1 MVQVVP
7 VCFKLAGKV
16 TFRDSKYIR
25 MTVSN
30 TNIALI
36 NKNHYPHAHFGIL
49 VEKKFRQKIEQ
60 INWQKYENENVLIKG
75 CSQAPIPTWAYLI
88 ITSNLANYARKIYFG
103 EARRAI
109 EIYKRL

>member
-1 MVQVVP
+1 M
-7 VCFKLAGKV
+7 K
-16 TFRDSKYIR
+16 T
-25 MTVSN
+25 
-30 TNIALI
+30 IALDDFL
-36 NKNHYPHAHFGIL
+36 NEGIL
-49 VEKKFRQKIEQ
+49 IEKKFRQKIEQ